1 MEARERGRRMSL
13 SRRSFLTMLG
23 AAALASPS
31 TALPMFKGE
40 AVPFSPDWLKA
51 EAQRLAGEDYAPMPE
66 VPETW
71 KNLTYDQYK
80 ALVFNTKKALWS
92 DTDRAFQM
100 DFFHPGLYFPRPIE
114 INIVEGATARK
125 LGFDLSLFKRYDP
138 FPQELVDAAKAE
150 DPMDSTLGYSGLR
163 LRHELTKPGRFEEF
177 MVFQGASY
185 FRAIGTGQT
194 YGLSARGLAL
204 NTGEAEGEEFPEFTR
219 FWVEAPSND
228 ATTITVHALLDGPST
243 TGAYSFRITPG
254 HPAHVTVE
262 ATLYPRTELTHVGL
276 APLTSMFL
284 FDQTNRARFDD
295 FREAV
300 HDSEGL
306 LVWNGA
312 GEMLWR
318 PLANPSSLQV
328 SSFVDTKP
336 RGFGLMQRARHSEDY
351 ADLEALYHNR
361 PSLWITPRGDWGQ
374 GAVTLVEI
382 PSDKEIYDNIVAY
395 WRPRD
400 PMAAGQGYSFAYD
413 MAWGGEPTDTRP
425 VSRVLNSRIGKGYDK
440 EKPYIIMA
448 VDFADHEAFGT
459 KEADLEDIT
468 RFISANRGT
477 VSDGIL
483 QRNDGTGGVR
493 LAFKFEPGDVASAEL
508 RVQLVKDGK
517 SLTEVWLYRWTA

>member
-1 MEARERGRRMSL
+1 
-13 SRRSFLTMLG
+13 
-23 AAALASPS
+23 
-31 TALPMFKGE
+31 
-40 AVPFSPDWLKA
+40 
-51 EAQRLAGEDYAPMPE
+51 MPE
-66 VPETW
+66 VPDAW
-71 KNLTYDQYK
+71 KTLSYDQYK

-92 DTDRAFQM
+92 DEDRAFQM

-114 INIVEGATARK
+114 INLVEGGTARM
-125 LGFDLSLFKRYDP
+125 LGFDLSLFTRYDQ
-138 FPQELVDAAKAE
+138 FPAELVAGAG
-150 DPMDSTLGYSGLR
+150 DPALGYSGLR

-185 FRAIGTGQT
+185 FRAIGTGQS

-219 FWVEAPSND
+219 FWVEAPTGD

-243 TGAYSFRITPG
+243 TGAYTFHISPG
-254 HPAHVTVE
+254 RPAQVAVE
-262 ATLYPRTELTHVGL
+262 ATLYPRTELTHVGI

-318 PLANPSSLQV
+318 PLANPASLQV
-328 SSFVDTKP
+328 SSFVDENP
-336 RGFGLMQRARHSEDY
+336 RGFGLMQRAREPEDF

-361 PSLWITPRGDWGQ
+361 PSLWITPVEGWGR

-382 PSDKEIYDNIVAY
+382 PSGKEIYDNIVAY

-400 PMAAGQGYSFAYD
+400 PLAVGAAHSFSYL
-413 MAWGGEPTDTRP
+413 MNWGGEPEDKRP
-425 VSRVLNSRIGKGYDK
+425 VSRVLNTRIGKGYDK
-440 EKPYIIMA
+440 ETAYVIMA
-448 VDFADHEAFGT
+448 IDFADHEVF
-459 KEADLEDIT
+459 ADDLDDVT
-468 RFISANRGT
+468 RFISTNRGT
-477 VSDGIL
+477 VSEGVL
-483 QRNDGTGGVR
+483 QRNPGTGGVR
-493 LAFKFEPGDVASAEL
+493 LAFKFEPGEAASAEL

>member
-1 MEARERGRRMSL
+1 MTL
-13 SRRSFLTMLG
+13 SRRSFLTMMG
-23 AAALASPS
+23 AAAMAGP
-31 TALPMFKGE
+31 TQAMPMFKG
-40 AVPFSPDWLKA
+40 AAQPFSTDWLKA
-51 EAQRLAGEDYAPMPE
+51 EAQRLAREDYAPMPE
-66 VPETW
+66 VPDAW
-71 KNLTYDQYK
+71 KTLSYDQYK

-92 DTDRAFQM
+92 DEDRAFQM

-114 INIVEGATARK
+114 INIVEGGAARM
-125 LGFDLSLFKRYDP
+125 LGFDLSLFTRHDQ
-138 FPQELVDAAKAE
+138 FPAELVEGAG
-150 DPMDSTLGYSGLR
+150 DPALGYSGLR

-185 FRAIGTGQT
+185 FRAIGTGQS

-219 FWVEAPSND
+219 FWVEAPTGD

-243 TGAYSFRITPG
+243 TGAYTFHISPG
-254 HPAHVTVE
+254 RPAQVAVE
-262 ATLYPRTELTHVGL
+262 ATLYPRTELTHVGI

-318 PLANPSSLQV
+318 PLANPASLQV
-328 SSFVDTKP
+328 SSFVDENP
-336 RGFGLMQRARHSEDY
+336 RGFGLMQRAREPEDF

-361 PSLWITPRGDWGQ
+361 PSLWITPVEGWGR

-382 PSDKEIYDNIVAY
+382 PSGKEIYDNIVAY

-400 PMAAGQGYSFAYD
+400 PLTVGAAHSFSYL
-413 MAWGGEPTDTRP
+413 MNWGGEPEDKRP
-425 VSRVLNSRIGKGYDK
+425 VSRVLNTRIGKGYDK
-440 EKPYIIMA
+440 ETAYVIMA
-448 VDFADHEAFGT
+448 IDFADHEVF
-459 KEADLEDIT
+459 ADDLDDVT
-468 RFISANRGT
+468 RFISTNRGT
-477 VSDGIL
+477 VSEGVL
-483 QRNDGTGGVR
+483 QRNPGTGGVR
-493 LAFKFEPGDVASAEL
+493 LAFKFEPSEAASAEL